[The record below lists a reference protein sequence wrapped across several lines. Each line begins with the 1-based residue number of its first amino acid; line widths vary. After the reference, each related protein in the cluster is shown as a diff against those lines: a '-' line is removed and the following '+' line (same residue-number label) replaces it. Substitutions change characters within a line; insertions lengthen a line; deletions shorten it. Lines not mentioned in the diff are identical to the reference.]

1 MVSKEDCLVHLKTV
15 TSSLKTDDSAT
26 QGYLYIAC
34 AAILWASGGAASK
47 ALFNAGVTPEH
58 LVQMRLTLASAVFFV
73 WMKLVCPDRLKISPG
88 DLPSLI
94 LLGVFGIATVQ
105 YTYLVAISKINVAS
119 AILLQYQAPALMVVF
134 SVFVLKEKIR
144 LLTLGAILFST
155 LGCYL
160 VVGAY
165 DLSLLSMN
173 RLGMVAGLV
182 SACAFAFYTMYGE
195 YWMQRYHAITVIFYS
210 TLIAAMAWNLV
221 QQPLGA
227 FEPAYTFHQW
237 LLIALIAI
245 PGTVVAFTLYFKGI
259 NIIRSARA
267 GITATLEPIAAGAI
281 AYLFLGE
288 ILAPLQMLG
297 GLIVIGVVI
306 VLQLDKA

>member
-1 MVSKEDCLVHLKTV
+1 MFHSKTADPLTL
-15 TSSLKTDDSAT
+15 
-26 QGYLYIAC
+26 GYLYVAG

-47 ALFNAGVTPEH
+47 ALFNAGVTPEN
-58 LVQMRLTLASAVFFV
+58 LVQMRVTLASLFFFL
-73 WMKLVCPDRLKISPG
+73 WIRLVCPDRLKISRG
-88 DLPSLI
+88 DLPCLA
-94 LLGVFGIATVQ
+94 LLGVFGIAAVQ

-144 LLTLGAILFST
+144 PVTLGAIFFST

-165 DLSLLSMN
+165 DVSLFSMN

-195 YWMQRYHAITVIFYS
+195 YWMQKYDAVTVIFYS
-210 TLIAAMAWNLV
+210 TLIAAVFWNLV
-221 QQPLGA
+221 QRPLEA
-227 FEPAYTFHQW
+227 FVPGYTFHQW
-237 LLIALIAI
+237 LLIAFIAV

-297 GLIVIGVVI
+297 GLLVIGVVI
-306 VLQLDKA
+306 VLQLDNA

>member
-1 MVSKEDCLVHLKTV
+1 MSY
-15 TSSLKTDDSAT
+15 LKTDDSPT
-26 QGYLYIAC
+26 LGYLYVAC
-34 AAILWASGGAASK
+34 AAVLWASGGAASK

-58 LVQMRLTLASAVFFV
+58 LVQMRVTLASGVFFL
-73 WMKLVCPDRLKISPG
+73 WIKLVCPVRLRISPG
-88 DLPSLI
+88 DLPYLI

-144 LLTLGAILFST
+144 LLTLGAIFFST

-165 DLSLLSMN
+165 DLSLFSMN
-173 RLGMVAGLV
+173 RIGMVAGLL

-195 YWMQRYHAITVIFYS
+195 HWMQKYHAVTVIFYS
-210 TLIAAMAWNLV
+210 TLIAAVVWNLV
-221 QQPLGA
+221 QRPLGA
-227 FEPAYTFHQW
+227 FEPGYTFHQW
-237 LLIALIAI
+237 LLIAFISI

-288 ILAPLQMLG
+288 VLAPFQILG
-297 GLIVIGVVI
+297 GFLVIGVVI
-306 VLQLDKA
+306 ALQLDKA